1 MALRRGKMKVEQKVI
16 TIIADIFKRGRNE
29 LTLETGFIEDLH
41 AKSVQIIELIA
52 LLEDEFDI
60 SIPFVEAKKNRTIG
74 EAVKYVENKLKNK

>member
-29 LTLETGFIEDLH
+29 LALETGFIEDLH